1 MQKEE
6 PYFRTCNS
14 PRMEE
19 IDEVFRLLDS
29 PKGRELCE
37 LLSSLLSTDGLPPPP
52 EPFLKGDNDAGGR
65 NGGPAVPV
73 TVTWMPFFG
82 AHCSRCHILRDVIHA
97 GGNPRKKLNSTVHR
111 NATRMNIYTNHTLTT
126 ILYSLSLSLSFLVDR
141 SLAFRSFIWMIHTF
155 LLFV

>member
-1 MQKEE
+1 
-6 PYFRTCNS
+6 
-14 PRMEE
+14 MEE

-97 GGNPRKKLNSTVHR
+97 GVLHSCLPYYIRLTCLHNPQQVHLSMA
-111 NATRMNIYTNHTLTT
+111 NLM
-126 ILYSLSLSLSFLVDR
+126 ILSCSFFFLFLV
-141 SLAFRSFIWMIHTF
+141 
-155 LLFV
+155 